1 MATESTGTEGTEQEM
16 GNQNANAAN
25 CKNIFVLFS
34 SFFKTFFSN
43 FFFFLLFLERY
54 RERETSHLLVHPHKC
69 SQWPGL
75 GQAKVSNPEADLGL
89 PCGCQGPE
97 HLIVS
102 GCPVGTCYQEIGVE
116 VEVLR
121 LKSNSRFRPQASP
134 AMT

>member
-1 MATESTGTEGTEQEM
+1 MPMQQTVRTY
-16 GNQNANAAN
+16 
-25 CKNIFVLFS
+25 LFS
-34 SFFKTFFSN
+34 FPHFLKHFFLK
-43 FFFFLLFLERY
+43 FFFLLFLERY
-54 RERETSHLLVHPHKC
+54 RERETSHLLVHPHKH

-75 GQAKVSNPEADLGL
+75 GQAKVSSPEADLGL

-102 GCPVGTCYQEIGVE
+102 GCPVATCYQEIGVE

-134 AMT
+134 QCLNDYANFLPLFSALYT